1 MLAKLFDKGEEAGHN
16 EFFIYDTF
24 HCEIVKTKSGSLPS
38 PVCGFGR
45 KISKGHGKVEAG
57 GGQGERK
64 GTCLKTPPPPH
75 ALEAELSLT

>member
-38 PVCGFGR
+38 PRVWLWQENLKGAWESGGR
-45 KISKGHGKVEAG
+45 GRAG
-57 GGQGERK
+57 GGEGDM
-64 GTCLKTPPPPH
+64 
-75 ALEAELSLT
+75 LENTSTTSRPGG

>member
-38 PVCGFGR
+38 PRVWLWQENL
-45 KISKGHGKVEAG
+45 KGAWESG
-57 GGQGERK
+57 G
-64 GTCLKTPPPPH
+64 
-75 ALEAELSLT
+75 